1 MMNLTKQEKEMLE
14 GKFGSGTAFCMKL
27 LTELGDVMG
36 AKRMITPASSHIVSF
51 GYQFYGF
58 VANCRDLDEE
68 MLEGVTK
75 FRILSTTNPKFFDTE
90 DEKLIKKLG
99 ISDSTVEKIRESMTN
114 RRFEALGAIPTY
126 TCTPFFVH
134 PTRKGESLAGAESV
148 AIVMYNSIYGARVNR
163 DTTPTALAAAITGK
177 TPEFGMHKAENRY
190 AQLQVD
196 LSEDLKPEKFTSS
209 DYSALGYYVGRIAGD
224 RNVVFSNLPK
234 DLSMGQLKNLLAP
247 LGVSGAVMLG
257 HVVGVTPEAPT
268 LEAALLGREPEER
281 ILVGK
286 GELEGVYQ
294 MLNTATED
302 KADLAVFGCPHAPLD
317 EVIEIAKLL
326 DGKRIRDDALL
337 LIASAEPIKLF
348 ADRMG
353 ITGIVEKSGGLI
365 VSDMCPHIFLWK
377 QKDPDPV
384 ADIGRGIN
392 TIATDCTKCA
402 HYLGAQGRKIMYGS
416 PIDCINAVM

>member
-1 MMNLTKQEKEMLE
+1 MELTREEKEMVE
-14 GKFGSGTAFCMKL
+14 GTFGSGTAFSMNL
-27 LTELGDVMG
+27 LTKLADVVG
-36 AKRMITPASSHIVSF
+36 AERMIRPASSHIVSF

-68 MLEGVTK
+68 MLDGVGT
-75 FRILSTTNPKFFDTE
+75 FRVLSTTNPKFFDTE
-90 DEKLIKKLG
+90 DEKLIRRLG
-99 ISDSTVEKIRESMTN
+99 IDDATVERIRASMTN
-114 RRFEALGAIPTY
+114 KRFEALGAIPTY

-163 DTTPTALAAAITGK
+163 ETTPTALAAAITGR
-177 TPEFGMHKAENRY
+177 TPEFGMHKAESRY

-196 LSEDLKPEKFTSS
+196 LGEDLKPEEFTSS

-224 RNVVFSNLPK
+224 RNVVFSDLPR
-234 DLSMGQLKNLLAP
+234 DMSMGKLKNLLAP
-247 LGVSGAVMLG
+247 LGVSGAVMLA

-268 LEAALLGREPEER
+268 LEAALLGRKPEER
-281 ILVGK
+281 IQVDK
-286 GELEGVYQ
+286 GNLEGVYQ

-317 EVIEIAKLL
+317 EIIEIAELL
-326 DGKRIRDDALL
+326 DGKTIRDDALL
-337 LIASAEPIKLF
+337 LIATAEPIKLL

-353 ITGIVEKSGGLI
+353 ITDAVEKSGGLI

-377 QKDPDPV
+377 QRDPDPV
-384 ADIGRGIN
+384 ADIGRGLN
-392 TIATDCTKCA
+392 TVATDCTKCA
-402 HYLGAQGRKIMYGS
+402 HYLGAQGRNILYGS
-416 PIDCINAVM
+416 ASKCISAVM